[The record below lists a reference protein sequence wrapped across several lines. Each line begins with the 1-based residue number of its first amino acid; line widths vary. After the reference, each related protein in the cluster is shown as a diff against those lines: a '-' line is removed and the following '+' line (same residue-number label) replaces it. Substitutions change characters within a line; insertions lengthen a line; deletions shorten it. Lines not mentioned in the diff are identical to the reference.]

1 MLQNEL
7 AAQSSKDGNLKRVIW
22 LPTNTSS
29 ENEQHQVFIEALHQD
44 AEAQAGAVLITGGLE
59 ELKSTIYRK
68 LKVIKQASSSQ
79 GEKTELPEGEGKQL
93 VYLVCDV
100 KDRKP
105 TVPLR
110 KWLIDHGMEVKLPL
124 FAGEA
129 TAVREANENLL
140 ATCDAVLLYYG
151 AGDEAWKHAIDSDHR
166 KIRAYRGAKP
176 LPARTTY
183 LAEPLE
189 EHLFFGREHQV
200 DAMVNKLA
208 QRRFLAGISVAQ
220 VAVSP
225 RIEVASP
232 ALRAADIRLTLLEA
246 RDDFDRQAKGSG
258 METMVEE
265 LGKAF
270 LSMLSGLAAESKGQL
285 ILRVQDPR
293 ANLVRVE
300 MRDAHGAAPLASRQ
314 RRPPSDGPPCRQ

>member
-1 MLQNEL
+1 
-7 AAQSSKDGNLKRVIW
+7 
-22 LPTNTSS
+22 
-29 ENEQHQVFIEALHQD
+29 
-44 AEAQAGAVLITGGLE
+44 
-59 ELKSTIYRK
+59 
-68 LKVIKQASSSQ
+68 
-79 GEKTELPEGEGKQL
+79 
-93 VYLVCDV
+93 
-100 KDRKP
+100 
-105 TVPLR
+105 LR
-110 KWLIDHGMEVKLPL
+110 KWLIDQGMEVKLPL

-140 ATCDAVLLYYG
+140 AICDAVLLYYG
-151 AGDEAWKHAIDSDHR
+151 AGDEAWKNAIDSDHR

-208 QRRFLAGISVAQ
+208 QRRFLAVISVAQ